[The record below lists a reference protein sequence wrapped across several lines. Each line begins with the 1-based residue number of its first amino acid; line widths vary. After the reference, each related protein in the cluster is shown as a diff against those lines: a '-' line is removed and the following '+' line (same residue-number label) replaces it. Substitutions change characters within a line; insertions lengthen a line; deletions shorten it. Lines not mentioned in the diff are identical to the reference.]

1 VSFKFNNNGNNIMPR
16 KTDKRV
22 RLVDAA
28 KALIHR
34 QGFNLTT
41 LADIAQEADVPLGNV
56 YYYFKTKEA
65 IGEAVITNRGR
76 ELHEALQA
84 FEKSANVKDRLLA
97 YVQFEVDNAEETAK
111 SGCPVG
117 GLCQELAKQGG
128 SLADA
133 AAKLLNDTMLWVEK
147 QFQGMGMGDASRSL
161 AVQFVAAVQGNALLT
176 NTFKDPQIL
185 AQLKVSLSKWLDKAA
200 STKSATAPI
209 EKVEDFA

>member
-1 VSFKFNNNGNNIMPR
+1 MPR

-76 ELHEALQA
+76 ELHETLQA
-84 FEKSANVKDRLLA
+84 FEESANAKDRLLA

-133 AAKLLNDTMLWVEK
+133 AAKLLNDTMLWTEK
-147 QFQGMGMGDASRSL
+147 QFHGMGMGDASRSL
-161 AVQFVAAVQGNALLT
+161 AVQFVATVQGNALLT
-176 NTFKDPQIL
+176 NTFKDPKIL
-185 AQLKVSLSKWLDKAA
+185 TQLKPTLSNYLDKIAR
-200 STKSATAPI
+200 TKNANMAVEKI
-209 EKVEDFA
+209 EEYA

>member
-1 VSFKFNNNGNNIMPR
+1 MPR

-65 IGEAVITNRGR
+65 IGEAVIANRGR
-76 ELHEALQA
+76 ELHDALQTW
-84 FEKSANVKDRLLA
+84 EKAANVKERLLA
-97 YVQFEVDNAEETAK
+97 YVQFEVDNAEETAM

-133 AAKLLNDTMLWVEK
+133 AAKLLGDTMLWVEK
-147 QFQGMGMGDASRSL
+147 QFQGMGMGEASRGL
-161 AVQFVAAVQGNALLT
+161 AMQFVAAVQGNALLT
-176 NTFKDPQIL
+176 NTFKDPKIL
-185 AQLKVSLSKWLDKAA
+185 ANLKVSLSKWLDKVS
-200 STKSATAPI
+200 STKNASVPI
-209 EKVEDFA
+209 EKVEEYA

>member
-1 VSFKFNNNGNNIMPR
+1 MPR

-56 YYYFKTKEA
+56 YYYYKTKEA
-65 IGEAVITNRGR
+65 IGEAVIINRGR

-84 FEKSANVKDRLLA
+84 FEASANAKDRLLA

-111 SGCPVG
+111 SGCPIG
-117 GLCQELAKQGG
+117 GLCQELAKEGG
-128 SLADA
+128 LLADA
-133 AAKLLNDTMLWVEK
+133 AAKLLLDTVLWTEK
-147 QFQGMGMGDASRSL
+147 QFHSMGMGDASRSL
-161 AVQFVAAVQGNALLT
+161 AVQFVATVQGNALLT
-176 NTFKDPQIL
+176 NTFNDPKIL
-185 AQLKVSLSKWLDKAA
+185 TQLKSTLSNYLDKIAQTKNA
-200 STKSATAPI
+200 SKKI
-209 EKVEDFA
+209 EKVEEYV